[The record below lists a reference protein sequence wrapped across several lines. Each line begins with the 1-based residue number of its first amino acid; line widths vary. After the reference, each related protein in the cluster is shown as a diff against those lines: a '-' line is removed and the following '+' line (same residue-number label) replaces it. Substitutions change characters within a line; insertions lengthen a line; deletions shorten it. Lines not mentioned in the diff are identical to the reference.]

1 MVWAIKKVFRT
12 AGTLYLKIFG
22 VIFLELLFEFVGIAL
37 MFSVIGFPIALDCFK
52 IAYVNYKPFG
62 KKIVL
67 VPDRIF
73 ASIVWIISIG
83 WILGGISFFNALLSC
98 ATLIG
103 LPLAG
108 QWLKVCRLAF
118 FPFCSVWT

>member
-1 MVWAIKKVFRT
+1 YW
-12 AGTLYLKIFG
+12 KIFG
-22 VIFLELLFEFVGIAL
+22 GIFLAVLWAFVGIAL

>member
-12 AGTLYLKIFG
+12 AGNLYWKIFG
-22 VIFLELLFEFVGIAL
+22 GIFLAVLWAFVGIAL

-73 ASIVWIISIG
+73 ASIVLIISIG

>member
-12 AGTLYLKIFG
+12 AGNLYWKIFG
-22 VIFLELLFEFVGIAL
+22 GIFLAVLWAFVGIAL

-118 FPFCSVWT
+118 IPFCSVWT